1 MSRNSRYIFYSKS
14 FMIQVFN
21 PFWFA
26 FCVWYKIVVQ
36 SHSFACGC
44 TVYQQHLSKRLLC
57 PLCIVGSL
65 GTYVSQSVSSVTQSC
80 LTLCYPMNAAHQASL
95 SITNSWS
102 LLTLMPIKSVM
113 PSSHLILCR
122 PLLLLPSIPP
132 SIRDFS
138 SESALRMR
146 WPNYWSFS
154 FSISMYICMYV
165 CVGRSIMF
173 DCLWPHGL

>member
-44 TVYQQHLSKRLLC
+44 IVYQQHLSKRLLC

-80 LTLCYPMNAAHQASL
+80 LTLCDPMNRSTPDLPVHHQLLEFTHTHAHQVGDAIQPSHPL
-95 SITNSWS
+95 SPPSPPAPNPSQHQGLCQWVS
-102 LLTLMPIKSVM
+102 
-113 PSSHLILCR
+113 SSHEVAK
-122 PLLLLPSIPP
+122 LLEFQLQHQ
-132 SIRDFS
+132 
-138 SESALRMR
+138 
-146 WPNYWSFS
+146 YV
-154 FSISMYICMYV
+154 YMYV
-165 CVGRSIMF
+165 CM
-173 DCLWPHGL
+173 C